1 MKRVLIVDDNEKL
14 VSSLWSMLSL
24 DYDVALA
31 YSGFEFSRIKN
42 IGRCFDHIL
51 IDYRM
56 PGLNGIEAIKQ
67 TEPCSNENIT
77 IITAC
82 EDFKVREGVLELRN
96 LGYNITG
103 VVKKPFYYATI
114 CEEIEG

>member
-14 VSSLWSMLSL
+14 ISSLWSMLSL

-56 PGLNGIEAIKQ
+56 PGLNGVDAIKQ
-67 TEPCSNENIT
+67 PKPCSNEKIT

-82 EDFKVREGVLELRN
+82 EDAKVREGVLELRN

-103 VVKKPFYYATI
+103 VIKKPFYYANI
-114 CEEIEG
+114 CAEIEG